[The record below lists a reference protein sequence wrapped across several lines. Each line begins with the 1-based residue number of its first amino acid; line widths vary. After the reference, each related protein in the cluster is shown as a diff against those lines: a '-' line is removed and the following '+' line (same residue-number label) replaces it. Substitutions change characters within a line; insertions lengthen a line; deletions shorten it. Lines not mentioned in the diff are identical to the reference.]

1 MEVEIILGGIGGQ
14 DIKMAAKSI
23 AHAAMHRGH
32 HALFFGLY
40 EGVMRGGRS
49 ECTVITAPGPVT
61 APPLVRLLA
70 LPATRLGEEAGHPMS
85 GSLVAVAALVGATGL
100 LDREALEAALQA
112 LIPPY
117 RQKLLETRRAV
128 RAGWE

>member
-23 AHAAMHRGH
+23 AHAAMHRGQ

-70 LPATRLGEEAGHPMS
+70 LPATRLGE
-85 GSLVAVAALVGATGL
+85 
-100 LDREALEAALQA
+100 
-112 LIPPY
+112 
-117 RQKLLETRRAV
+117 
-128 RAGWE
+128 